1 MPCVVYNL
9 LIVRNYP
16 GIFAHDPG
24 IVTAKVGWLSC
35 IEFLLLI
42 ATPETVER
50 LRTYSRAAFIDIR

>member
-1 MPCVVYNL
+1 MSTQRVRAINL
-9 LIVRNYP
+9 
-16 GIFAHDPG
+16 GIM
-24 IVTAKVGWLSC
+24 TAKVGWLSC